1 MKYVILGASAAGI
14 NGAAT
19 LRELDKNAEIILIST
34 DDKVYSRCML
44 HLYIGNERDVEHLN
58 FVSKDFFE
66 KNSITW
72 LKNKTVTS
80 LNSKENFIT
89 INNNEKIYFDKI
101 LLATGS
107 HPFIPRIE
115 NFKDA
120 SNVIGLKTLDDCTK
134 IKLLSQ
140 NAKNITVLGG
150 GLIGVDALTGLL
162 HSKAQLTLIEGGKN
176 ILPLQLDSISAKAY
190 SNEFTNRG
198 VKQYFNTL
206 VVGSEKDSLGNIISL
221 ELKNGEKIATD
232 MVIVATGVKANIDFL
247 KDSDVIT
254 NKYGLEID
262 SFGRTNITN
271 IYGAGDIT
279 GNSPVW
285 PAAVKEGI
293 IAASNMANIKI
304 EQKDFFCNKSSMNF
318 FGIPTVSIG
327 NPNLSDL
334 EYTVDILHT
343 ETTYKKIVHKEGK
356 IYGAIIQGD
365 ISYSGVIAQVIK
377 DKIDISKIKKSVFK
391 IDYSDFFN
399 IKNNLEFT
407 Y

>member
-44 HLYIGNERDVEHLN
+44 HLYINDERDINRLN
-58 FVSKDFFE
+58 FTSDDFFE

-72 LKNKTVTS
+72 LKNKTVIS
-80 LNSKENFIT
+80 LNSEENFI
-89 INNNEKIYFDKI
+89 ILDNNEKIYFDKI

-107 HPFIPRIE
+107 HPFIPKIE

-120 SNVIGLKTLDDCTK
+120 PNVIGLRTLNDCTK

-140 NAKNITVLGG
+140 SAKNITILGG

-162 HSKAQLTLIEGGKN
+162 QCNAKLTLIEGGKN
-176 ILPLQLDSISAKAY
+176 LLPLQLDSISAKTY
-190 SNEFTNRG
+190 SDQFDNKG

-206 VVGSEKDSLGNIISL
+206 VVGSERDSLGNIISL
-221 ELKNGEKIATD
+221 ELKTGEKIPTD
-232 MVIVATGVKANIDFL
+232 MVIVATGVRANIDFL
-247 KDSDVIT
+247 KDSSVIT

-262 SFGRTNITN
+262 SFGRTNIPN

-293 IAASNMANIKI
+293 IAASNMANVKI
-304 EQKDFFCNKSSMNF
+304 ELEDFFCNKSSMNF
-318 FGIPTVSIG
+318 FGIPTISIG
-327 NPNLSDL
+327 NPNLSGP
-334 EYTVDILHT
+334 EYTIDILHT
-343 ETTYKKIVHKEGK
+343 ETTYKKIIHKEGK
-356 IYGAIIQGD
+356 IYGALIQGD
-365 ISYSGVIAQVIK
+365 ISYSGILAQIIK
-377 DKIDISKIKKSVFK
+377 DKIDISKVKKSVFN